1 MIDLLARPVVDLL
14 GAFGTGTPPTGSPVE
29 AIREASDAMDAVHAC
44 GRTAISGIGGV
55 WTGVAADAA
64 IDRAQATQAL
74 SVQLSDRGREI
85 AAVIDN
91 ASHTVRA
98 GAAELQAILD
108 SFLSV
113 ASSALPLVATPAGQA
128 MLITVALD
136 HLGRALGV
144 VERARGELAVHTAR
158 MIELTAADLVPTEGR
173 TIDGVSRPIE
183 GVGRGGMEIL
193 LPDGSTAVAPNP
205 AAADAVRNA
214 LTQQGV
220 AYQWG
225 GTAAGRGLDCSGL
238 TQWAYGEA
246 GVDLPRLAQQQSVG
260 MPVDKERLMP
270 GDLAVWDGHV
280 AMIIGNGQMIEA
292 GDPIGISPIRT
303 TNSSMGFHGFYRPTE
318 RTY

>member
-1 MIDLLARPVVDLL
+1 MIGLLARPVVDLL
-14 GAFGTGTPPTGSPVE
+14 GAFGTGTPPTESPVE
-29 AIREASDAMDAVHAC
+29 AIREASDAIDAVHAR
-44 GRTAISGIGGV
+44 GRTAISDIGGV
-55 WTGVAADAA
+55 WSGTAADAA
-64 IDRAQATQAL
+64 IDRAQATQAA

-85 AAVIDN
+85 AGVTET
-91 ASHTVRA
+91 ASHAVRA
-98 GAAELQAILD
+98 GAAELRAILD
-108 SFLSV
+108 SFLSM
-113 ASSALPLVATPAGQA
+113 ASSALPLVATPTGQTV
-128 MLITVALD
+128 LITVAID

-144 VERARGELAVHTAR
+144 VERVRGELAVLTAR
-158 MIELTAADLVPTEGR
+158 MIELTGADPVPAEAR
-173 TIDGVSRPIE
+173 TVDGVSAGSI
-183 GVGRGGMEIL
+183 EIL
-193 LPDGSTAVAPNP
+193 LPDGSTVIAPNP

-220 AYQWG
+220 AYEWG
-225 GTAAGRGLDCSGL
+225 GTTAGRGLDCSGL

-260 MPVDKERLMP
+260 MPVGEEGLMP